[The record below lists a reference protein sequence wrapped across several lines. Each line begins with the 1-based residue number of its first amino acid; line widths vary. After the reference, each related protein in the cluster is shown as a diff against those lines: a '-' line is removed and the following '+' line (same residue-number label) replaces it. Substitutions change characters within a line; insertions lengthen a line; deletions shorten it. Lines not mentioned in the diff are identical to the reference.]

1 MKTNTRQGSQEASI
15 QTKYVNI
22 NKARLSDGKYTSEH
36 KCKIVNSKASQ
47 TVCVHFPICPVF
59 VTVFSLRMVLAELQ
73 SQEESYVAAMQALV
87 NGYLEPLEQADPGLI
102 SNEMVLIRL
111 HGLNLQ
117 ISFKCHASLSLQFS

>member
-1 MKTNTRQGSQEASI
+1 
-15 QTKYVNI
+15 
-22 NKARLSDGKYTSEH
+22 
-36 KCKIVNSKASQ
+36 
-47 TVCVHFPICPVF
+47 
-59 VTVFSLRMVLAELQ
+59 MVVAELQ